1 MYVIRSPFLRK
12 QLRWAIPVALIPLVI
27 VSGAVMF
34 HEKRYLFVSTAVALL
49 SVLLFMAGI
58 ERKEI
63 GTRRMVLVS
72 VLTALCIAGRMI
84 PFFKPITALTIL
96 AAMYLG
102 SEAGF
107 LTGAMA
113 ALLSN
118 FYFGQGPWTPFQM
131 FAWGMIGW
139 IAGFLASP
147 MKRSRGLLLAYG
159 VLSGIL
165 YSLLMDVWT
174 VLWYNSTFDL
184 HLYLAAVATAL
195 PHTIL
200 YAVSNFLFL
209 WWIAKPVGKK
219 MERIKSKYGV

>member
-1 MYVIRSPFLRK
+1 MYMMRNALLRK
-12 QLRWAIPVALIPLVI
+12 LLRWCIPLALIPLAV
-27 VSGAVMF
+27 VSGAMLF
-34 HEKRYLFVSTAVALL
+34 HEKRYLFVSLAVAVFSL
-49 SVLLFMAGI
+49 LLFIAGI

-96 AAMYLG
+96 SGMYLG

-139 IAGFLASP
+139 IAGFLAEP

-159 VLSGIL
+159 VLSGVL

-174 VLWYNSTFDL
+174 VLWYNNTFDYR
-184 HLYLAAVATAL
+184 LYLASVVTAL

-200 YAVSNFLFL
+200 YAVSNFMFL
-209 WWIAKPVGKK
+209 WWIAKPIGTK
-219 MERIKSKYGV
+219 MERIRLKYGV